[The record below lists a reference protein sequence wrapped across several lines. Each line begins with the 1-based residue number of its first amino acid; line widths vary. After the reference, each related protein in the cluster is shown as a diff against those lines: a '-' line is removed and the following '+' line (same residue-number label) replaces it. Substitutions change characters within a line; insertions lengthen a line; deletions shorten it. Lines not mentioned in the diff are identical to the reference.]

1 MSVTLDGDLIR
12 RLIVEVADEVA
23 AGDAEQRVVIVVGGS
38 LLALRGMRDATRDVD
53 SIRPLDDELRR
64 ATHVVAERHGL
75 AANWLNDHASPWAPA
90 TMNIDDCE
98 VVVERPGLRVLAA
111 PLRDVFLMKLNRSS
125 PQDLNDL
132 RSLWPHVHDNFASAN
147 DIVHAFHAAF
157 PFEEPDDHLAGFIV
171 TELGKGGHELPL
183 RQSGQ
188 SSTRAADTADEDRS

>member
-1 MSVTLDGDLIR
+1 MSITLDGDLIR

-23 AGDAEQRVVIVVGGS
+23 DTNAERRVVIVVGGS

-64 ATHVVAERHGL
+64 ATHVIAERHGL
-75 AANWLNDHASPWAPA
+75 AANWLNDHAAPWAPA

-132 RSLWPHVHDNFASAN
+132 RSLWPYVHDEFASAEEVI
-147 DIVHAFHAAF
+147 DAFHAAF
-157 PFEEPDDHLAGFIV
+157 PFEEPDEHLAEFIA
-171 TELGKGGHELPL
+171 TELGKGGFELPL
-183 RQSGQ
+183 G
-188 SSTRAADTADEDRS
+188 